1 MRRWRAIRHRWRPT
15 FKLRMEPMPE
25 RVPPPT
31 RGGGEGPQ
39 LRQSLV
45 VTPAPVGREENPVLS
60 LDHTEVEEGVPS
72 AMQLGYGHDAE
83 LEHAP
88 ADIPV
93 PRLFCG
99 FCCGFIACSREV
111 NQSTRLW
118 SDEEGP
124 CSECCANTST
134 CGIFE
139 TKVSCC
145 SRMQPWEP
153 FVLIDECGY
162 VALADTMKG
171 TVDSCGQ
178 TSCLCCSCEWVTP
191 CQKDSSTAPH
201 AVCGNLC
208 RCCFCAETSS
218 FPPKRLDRV
227 STVPPSLLPYYPT
240 TTNVLLLWTASSGK
254 TFFFIRCLDVK
265 CAMRRELTRGPG
277 CSALLGD
284 GQGVLAFCGLS
295 LAPKQGF
302 CVKIRADDCP
312 LLLLLSH
319 ALIGG
324 DISLPPEPRTPP
336 IYSSCCC
343 PSVLITVCLSA
354 AVPCCAVLC
363 CVAGAQRVR
372 TRFSS
377 TLRSTSLK
385 ASSTRRC
392 HPWTWR
398 DDATTSVYKSKVSN
412 ASLE

>member
-240 TTNVLLLWTASSGK
+240 TTNVVLLWTASSGK

-324 DISLPPEPRTPP
+324 DIISLPPEPRTPP
-336 IYSSCCC
+336 IYSSCC

-363 CVAGAQRVR
+363 CAVLCCGCTARAHEVFLYSAEHIPQSIEYSQM
-372 TRFSS
+372 SS
-377 TLRSTSLK
+377 MDMER
-385 ASSTRRC
+385 
-392 HPWTWR
+392 
-398 DDATTSVYKSKVSN
+398 
-412 ASLE
+412 